1 MPWILGAATVVLLV
15 ALTRAFVLSARAIR
29 RDLDTRFDRIRRQ
42 LEDEATSVVR
52 PVLEDDYR
60 A

>member
-1 MPWILGAATVVLLV
+1 MPWILGGATVVLLV
-15 ALTRAFVLSARAIR
+15 ALARAFVLSARAIR